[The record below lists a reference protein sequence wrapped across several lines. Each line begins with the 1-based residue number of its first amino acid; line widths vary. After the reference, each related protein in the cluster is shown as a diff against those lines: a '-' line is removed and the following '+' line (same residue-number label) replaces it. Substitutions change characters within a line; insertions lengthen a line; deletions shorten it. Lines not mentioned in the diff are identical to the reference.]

1 MPGILNVIGVG
12 PGDPELLTLK
22 AVKII
27 KESPVLCVPKGREEG
42 SSLAL
47 SIVEKAV
54 DLKGKEIIESHFP
67 MRKTRESQES
77 GVRSQELKDTNSS
90 DTLNSK
96 WNETVDAILSKIK
109 NGKDV
114 AFLTLGDPAIYST
127 FFYLYDRLLELQPD
141 LNIRIIPGVS
151 SITAAAARA
160 GISLGLGNDRI
171 AVLPANYMDDLKPAL
186 ESFDTVVLMKVS
198 KVFNEIVDMLSGM
211 NLIENAVC
219 ISNAGMDD
227 EKIFRNIKEAG
238 EEDLNYFSTVIVK
251 K

>member
-1 MPGILNVIGVG
+1 MQGILNVIGVG

-22 AVKII
+22 AVRII
-27 KESPVLCVPKGREEG
+27 KASPVLCVPKGREEG

-67 MRKTRESQES
+67 MVKTRRQREEKN
-77 GVRSQELKDTNSS
+77 GLD
-90 DTLNSK
+90 DK
-96 WNETVDAILSKIK
+96 WNEIAETILGRLRK
-109 NGKDV
+109 GADV
-114 AFLTLGDPAIYST
+114 AFLTLGDPALYST
-127 FFYLYDRLLELQPD
+127 FFYLYDKLLELQPD
-141 LNIRIIPGVS
+141 LDIRIIPGVS
-151 SITAAAARA
+151 SVNASAARA

-171 AVLPANYMDDLKPAL
+171 AVLPANYMENLKPTL

-198 KVFNEIVDMLSGM
+198 KVFNEIVDMLSDM

-219 ISNAGMDD
+219 ISNAGTDD
-227 EKIFRNIKEAG
+227 EKIFRNIREAG